1 MFGLV
6 VLGVL
11 IFLIYKF
18 IKEIVYM
25 PVKVLNTKLLNS
37 NKVKG
42 GFKGFNVDIE
52 DESAKPSN
60 YKSVSGDVN
69 KHVKNETKN
78 FKKKK

>member
-42 GFKGFNVDIE
+42 GYGLFNVDIE

-60 YKSVSGDVN
+60 YKSASGNGN
-69 KHVKNETKN
+69 KHLRNEAKNS
-78 FKKKK
+78 KKK

>member
-42 GFKGFNVDIE
+42 GYGLFNVDIE

-60 YKSVSGDVN
+60 YKSASGN
-69 KHVKNETKN
+69 GNHVRNEAKNS
-78 FKKKK
+78 KKKK